1 MRNVKSIDI
10 PAFLRHF
17 AGVCRCVEQTARVT
31 IMTDS
36 RKRTRVDGNFRG
48 ELIVQEREVPIATE
62 NLSLKGM
69 LCTMNAPEALYL
81 RENAPCTVRL
91 HLAPGVSIDVEC
103 AVVRQTGD
111 DVALDFVSMDE
122 ESYMHLR
129 NIVRF
134 SAADPDAIDTEQALK
149 PFAEDILTKD
159 SEPTP

>member
-1 MRNVKSIDI
+1 
-10 PAFLRHF
+10 
-17 AGVCRCVEQTARVT
+17 
-31 IMTDS
+31 MTDS

-48 ELIVQEREVPIATE
+48 ELIVEGREVPIATE

-69 LCTMNAPEALYL
+69 LCAMNPAAPIHL
-81 RENAPCTVRL
+81 RENAPCSVRL
-91 HLAPGVSIDVEC
+91 HLAPEVSIDVEC

-159 SEPTP
+159 SEPTT

>member
-1 MRNVKSIDI
+1 
-10 PAFLRHF
+10 
-17 AGVCRCVEQTARVT
+17 
-31 IMTDS
+31 MTDS
-36 RKRTRVDGNFRG
+36 RKRTRVDGAFRG
-48 ELIVQEREVPIATE
+48 ELIVQGRAVPIATE

-69 LCTMNAPEALYL
+69 LCAVSPTAAIHLK
-81 RENAPCTVRL
+81 ENTPCTVRL
-91 HLAPGVSIDVEC
+91 HLAPGVSIDMAS

-149 PFAEDILTKD
+149 PFAEDILRKD
-159 SEPTP
+159 SEPAS